1 MGVGDRVFARR
12 TKCRAFGRWKS
23 MWKRRRSLLWASLKF
38 SKKSVKSKVILRW
51 KKATRNSI
59 TDHVVAS
66 AVADLVDHAE
76 ATWFVCKGDTFRN
89 LLEKKRGMRALARR
103 VSYMKDFR
111 ELERTA
117 DVKYRDFC
125 FKRWRRIAKTHF
137 EYVYAALLIQN
148 RIRIRFA
155 KRILRSKVRMVLA
168 KQAVQRDKLEAAIAT
183 LYHAALPLQRLWR
196 GYRGKSEYSAFQ
208 AQVWAAF
215 RELQARVRNRGIQ
228 ESKEKVKD
236 LEYYWDD

>member
-1 MGVGDRVFARR
+1 
-12 TKCRAFGRWKS
+12 
-23 MWKRRRSLLWASLKF
+23 
-38 SKKSVKSKVILRW
+38 
-51 KKATRNSI
+51 
-59 TDHVVAS
+59 
-66 AVADLVDHAE
+66 
-76 ATWFVCKGDTFRN
+76 
-89 LLEKKRGMRALARR
+89 
-103 VSYMKDFR
+103 MKDFR

-117 DVKYRDFC
+117 DIKYRDFC

-196 GYRGKSEYSAFQ
+196 GYRGKSEYSAFKPRCGLHF
-208 AQVWAAF
+208 VSF
-215 RELQARVRNRGIQ
+215 RPESVIGAYRNQRKKSRIWNTTGTLSWNACGYDRASKSRHGFAHRGHVRVTSNKHGQMQNFGTFEKRLPLERYKLSLVGDVVQSPYTQIL
-228 ESKEKVKD
+228 SKGG
-236 LEYYWDD
+236 